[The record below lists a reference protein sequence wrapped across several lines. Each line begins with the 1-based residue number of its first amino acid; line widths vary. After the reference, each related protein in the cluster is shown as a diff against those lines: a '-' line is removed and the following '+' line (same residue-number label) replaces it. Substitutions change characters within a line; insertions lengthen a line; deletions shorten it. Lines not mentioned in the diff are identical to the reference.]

1 MKNMKNMKKN
11 ALSYI
16 LCMVLVVAM
25 ALCMTACNNA
35 NDTQDND
42 QQQEQQVEKSF
53 TFVSVD
59 ADGKETKTEVSTDKK
74 TVGEALVEEGLVSGE
89 VGQYGL
95 LVDTVNG
102 VTVDYEKDGAYW
114 AFYID
119 GEYAQTGVDST
130 DVVDGSTY
138 TFKVEKG

>member
-1 MKNMKNMKKN
+1 MKNMKKN

-16 LCMVLVVAM
+16 LSMVLVVAM
-25 ALCMTACNNA
+25 ALCMTACNSN
-35 NDTQDND
+35 NDNQVND
-42 QQQEQQVEKSF
+42 QQQQEQQVEKTF

-59 ADGKETKTEVSTDKK
+59 AEGKETKTEVSTGKK
-74 TVGEALVEEGLVSGE
+74 TVGEALVEEGLVAGE
-89 VGQYGL
+89 DGQYGL
-95 LVDTVNG
+95 MVTTVNG

-119 GEYAQTGVDST
+119 GEYAQTGVDAT

-138 TFKVEKG
+138 MFKVEKA